1 VSTYS
6 YVDTILHVAT
16 LEIKTGSPD
25 AYTAAADR

>member
-16 LEIKTGSPD
+16 TKIKMGLPD
-25 AYTAAADR
+25 ACVSDA